1 MRQQIILAFSSVQMN
16 ILENHLCTFTALGK
30 EVNLKEKK
38 IAFLKLQAVSSCSNS
53 RQLSCQK
60 FHCSCLEGNIFFQ
73 VLWDYGFFIFFTP
86 KIEVVI
92 LFKTTITLLKSL
104 HPSRIIFL
112 LIKIDFASILY
123 CTCYLQYATNE
134 GHYQHSLI
142 HLAAIVGPKSQTVQK
157 HDDAKMFSWNPNSF
171 CVQSKGYLCM
181 RTYTLLTNS
190 IKNAEK
196 FGIWQYS
203 EYDDCKVNGL
213 VIMKSNIVN

>member
-112 LIKIDFASILY
+112 LIKIDFASKYSLLY
-123 CTCYLQYATNE
+123 L
-134 GHYQHSLI
+134 
-142 HLAAIVGPKSQTVQK
+142 
-157 HDDAKMFSWNPNSF
+157 
-171 CVQSKGYLCM
+171 
-181 RTYTLLTNS
+181 LLT
-190 IKNAEK
+190 ICYK
-196 FGIWQYS
+196 
-203 EYDDCKVNGL
+203 
-213 VIMKSNIVN
+213 